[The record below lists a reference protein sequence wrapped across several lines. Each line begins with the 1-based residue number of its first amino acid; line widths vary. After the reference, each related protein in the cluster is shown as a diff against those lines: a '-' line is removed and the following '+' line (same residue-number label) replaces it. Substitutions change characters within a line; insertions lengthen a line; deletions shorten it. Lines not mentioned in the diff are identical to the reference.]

1 MDRRALGPL
10 TAGCSSLLAAAED
23 ILELLDGRV
32 VGGRGP
38 GSVLNSRDA
47 KNGADCGALTEV
59 RPLLQNSK
67 MPKYLGA

>member
-32 VGGRGP
+32 VGGRGARVRIKFP
-38 GSVLNSRDA
+38 GCQERRRLRGVDR
-47 KNGADCGALTEV
+47 GEALI
-59 RPLLQNSK
+59 QNSK